1 MPLMEEEKEGVEE
14 EISSAAVTWQEAG
27 KMETAMVLRAGAG
40 CVGAGATQWCRVGFQ
55 AEEEA
60 VVEEVVGAG
69 FQAEGEAV
77 EKER

>member
-14 EISSAAVTWQEAG
+14 EISSA
-27 KMETAMVLRAGAG
+27 AMVLRAGAG

-55 AEEEA
+55 AEGEA
-60 VVEEVVGAG
+60 VAEEVV
-69 FQAEGEAV
+69 V